1 MKQIIDINEI
11 AYKNATHIPSIDWN
25 GNLLRIV
32 NDALQNG
39 TPIPDNA
46 TNGDVIKA
54 LFEPNIN
61 KRHNGEDIEAYYF
74 DTVWWNA
81 PYQKGGKE

>member
-1 MKQIIDINEI
+1 MKLIIDINEI

-39 TPIPDNA
+39 TPIPENA
-46 TNGDVIKA
+46 TNGDVIDA
-54 LFEPNIN
+54 MFPNVDFVTDVFGGFN
-61 KRHNGEDIEAYYF
+61 FPKW
-74 DTVWWNA
+74 WWNA
-81 PYQKGGKE
+81 LYQKGGK

>member
-1 MKQIIDINEI
+1 MKLIIEINEI

-39 TPIPDNA
+39 TPLEQMIAEIESAAEYQDTYVNA
-46 TNGDVIKA
+46 DIAIGMYKA
-54 LFEPNIN
+54 LEYVR
-61 KRHNGEDIEAYYF
+61 KCKGE
-74 DTVWWNA
+74 
-81 PYQKGGKE
+81 

>member
-1 MKQIIDINEI
+1 MEARQGMKLIIDINEI

-54 LFEPNIN
+54 LFPNE
-61 KRHNGEDIEAYYF
+61 HDFETDF
-74 DTVWWNA
+74 DEEWWNA
-81 PYQKGGKE
+81 PYQKGGK